1 MSVPFYLTVVRI
13 VLSPVFLIFYLYHD
27 SMGISGTAIP
37 YILLI
42 LISVCELTD
51 FFDGFFARRHNKVTD
66 LGKVLDPM
74 ADSIFRLSV
83 FFTFTQGVVQL
94 PMLLVLVLFFRDS
107 IIGTL
112 RTLCALRGVA
122 LAARMSGKVK
132 AVVQAVTA
140 YFILILMIPYS
151 MGCLDLVSFRQM
163 SFYVTFIAAAY
174 TLISGIEYLYANKGY
189 IKKALDKI

>member
-1 MSVPFYLTVVRI
+1 MSIPFYLTLVRI
-13 VLSPVFLIFYLYHD
+13 VLSPVFLIFYLYHNN
-27 SMGISGTAIP
+27 MGISGEALP

-42 LISVCELTD
+42 LLSICELTD

-83 FFTFTQGVVQL
+83 FFTLTQGVVQL
-94 PMLLVLVLFFRDS
+94 PMLLVLVFFFRDS
-107 IIGTL
+107 IVGTL

-122 LAARMSGKVK
+122 LAARMSGKIK
-132 AVVQAVTA
+132 AVVQAATA

-151 MGCLDLVSFRQM
+151 MGCLDLLAFQQM
-163 SFYVTFIAAAY
+163 SFYTAFIAAVY
-174 TLISGIEYLYANKGY
+174 TLISGIEYIYANKTY
-189 IKKALDKI
+189 IKKALEKI